1 MNTLQSSHTPG
12 GGGKLKS
19 ENALEVR
26 GLNYFAYYTIPHKLC
41 GTVNVLESG
50 I

>member
-1 MNTLQSSHTPG
+1 MNTLQSSHTTGGGG

-26 GLNYFAYYTIPHKLC
+26 DLNYFAY
-41 GTVNVLESG
+41 
-50 I
+50 